1 MKITHAC
8 HCFFQTFAAMFK
20 KLRQK
25 WKVDGTRLALILCT
39 FAIGGSLTGLAAR
52 KLMPLLGIGPQWLW
66 IIVYIVLVTLIWPL
80 AVLLISIPFGQF
92 RFFVNY
98 LQKIGRR
105 IGLGGSKQAANPLAD
120 SSSQANSQGLVAS
133 NTGSV
138 PAADKPA
145 NTRIAIFASG
155 AGSNA
160 EKIIQQLHK
169 NRQKPAAEVA
179 LIVSNNANA
188 GVVQLA
194 GQYGLPVLLLDK
206 EQFTN
211 GNGYA
216 QELKAAGIG
225 FIVLA
230 GFLWKLPA
238 SLVNAYPRAIVNI
251 HPALL
256 PRHGGKG
263 MYGRF
268 VHEAVLAEGD
278 KETGITIHYVD
289 ELYDHGAVIFQATC
303 PVLENDSADS
313 LARRVQTLEHEHY
326 PAVIASLLR
335 VKS

>member
-1 MKITHAC
+1 
-8 HCFFQTFAAMFK
+8 MFE
-20 KLRQK
+20 KLQQK
-25 WKVDGTRLALILCT
+25 WKVSGTRLALILCT
-39 FAIGGSLTGLAAR
+39 FAIGGSLTGLAGR

-66 IIVYIVLVTLIWPL
+66 IMVYIILVTLIWPL
-80 AVLLISIPFGQF
+80 AVLLISIPFGQY

-98 LQKIGRR
+98 LRKIGKR
-105 IGLGGSKQAANPLAD
+105 IGLGRGNRDANPLTG
-120 SSSQANSQGLVAS
+120 SNSQTNSPGLVAR
-133 NTGSV
+133 NTGAV
-138 PAADKPA
+138 PAVNQPE

-155 AGSNA
+155 AGTNA
-160 EKIIQQLHK
+160 EKIIEHLHK

-179 LIVSNNANA
+179 LIVSNNPGA

-194 GQYGLPVLLLDK
+194 GQYGIPVLILEK
-206 EQFTN
+206 EPFTN

-216 QELKAAGIG
+216 PELKAAGIG

-238 SLVNAYPRAIVNI
+238 TLVKAYPRAIVNI

-256 PRHGGKG
+256 PRHGGRG

-268 VHEAVLAEGD
+268 VHEAVLAGGD

-303 PVLENDSADS
+303 PVLENDTADA

-326 PAVIASLLR
+326 PAVIAALLR
-335 VKS
+335 VTL